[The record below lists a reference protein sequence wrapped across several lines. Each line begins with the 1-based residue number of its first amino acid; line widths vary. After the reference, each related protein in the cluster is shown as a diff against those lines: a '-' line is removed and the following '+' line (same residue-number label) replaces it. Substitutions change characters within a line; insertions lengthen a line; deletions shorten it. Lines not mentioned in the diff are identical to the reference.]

1 MLVFALA
8 VLACQIILP
17 LSYYLR
23 DDPYDERFAWRMFSA
38 ERMHICSTKA
48 IEIVAAGGGKRV
60 RPIPLRATLHQ
71 AWLTHIK
78 RNRRPVVHRFLDW
91 RCEGPGVSGVMLL
104 NRCVAGDSRPLAP
117 RHYAIDCASG
127 AISERTNFIAVDRA
141 GFDPSL
147 VDSTNTDAD
156 DPGETTREDE

>member
-60 RPIPLRATLHQ
+60 RPLPLRATLHQ

-78 RNRRPVVHRFLDW
+78 RNRRPVVHGFPAVQDAEVPAIFPRRVRFIQHARAFLHDFFRW
-91 RCEGPGVSGVMLL
+91 YNFEHHHSGLALFTPADVHMGHRGVDEVITRRQG
-104 NRCVAGDSRPLAP
+104 
-117 RHYAIDCASG
+117 
-127 AISERTNFIAVDRA
+127 RA
-141 GFDPSL
+141 
-147 VDSTNTDAD
+147 
-156 DPGETTREDE
+156 R